1 MSSSLSSSS
10 LFQSYDLLISIV
22 LGVLLFIVIFYY
34 NNNNNNKPTIV
45 KQDEQD
51 TSSSSS
57 SSSAA
62 AATSSSSKEE
72 EDTNNETNEEKEL
85 RLKNKELLDKYLSED
100 NEEKL
105 IKKTAFLQK
114 KFGIGEDDIKR
125 AIKDTRKDLLNKNH
139 NLEDSLSIWKMVD
152 WFIYLALFCGF
163 CYFFNVS
170 TNGDFGRVVAGLF
183 PREIETLGLKKVLEQ
198 VKK

>member
-1 MSSSLSSSS
+1 MTMTI

-22 LGVLLFIVIFYY
+22 LGAVLFVVIFYY
-34 NNNNNNKPTIV
+34 NNNNNKPIID

-51 TSSSSS
+51 TPS

-62 AATSSSSKEE
+62 ASSSSKEE
-72 EDTNNETNEEKEL
+72 EEDTKNETNEEKEL
-85 RLKNKELLDKYLSED
+85 RLKNKELLDNYLSED

-170 TNGDFGRVVAGLF
+170 TNGDFGRVIAGLF

>member
-1 MSSSLSSSS
+1 MTI

-22 LGVLLFIVIFYY
+22 LGVILFVVIFYY
-34 NNNNNNKPTIV
+34 NNNSNSKPTIV
-45 KQDEQD
+45 KQED
-51 TSSSSS
+51 T
-57 SSSAA
+57 SAA
-62 AATSSSSKEE
+62 ASSSKEE

-85 RLKNKELLDKYLSED
+85 RLKNKELLDNYLSED

-114 KFGIGEDDIKR
+114 KFGIGEDDIKK

-170 TNGDFGRVVAGLF
+170 TNGDFGRVIAGLF

>member
-1 MSSSLSSSS
+1 MTMTI

-22 LGVLLFIVIFYY
+22 LGAVLFVVIFYY
-34 NNNNNNKPTIV
+34 NNNNNKPIID

-51 TSSSSS
+51 TPS

-62 AATSSSSKEE
+62 AASSSSKEE
-72 EDTNNETNEEKEL
+72 EEDTKNETNEEKEL

-170 TNGDFGRVVAGLF
+170 TNGDFGRVIAGLF

>member
-1 MSSSLSSSS
+1 MTI
-10 LFQSYDLLISIV
+10 LFQSYDLLISTV
-22 LGVLLFIVIFYY
+22 LGVVLFVVIFYY
-34 NNNNNNKPTIV
+34 NNNNNKPTIV

-57 SSSAA
+57 S
-62 AATSSSSKEE
+62 K
-72 EDTNNETNEEKEL
+72 EDTNNETNENETNEEKEL

-152 WFIYLALFCGF
+152 WFIYLALICGF

-170 TNGDFGRVVAGLF
+170 TNGDFGRVIAGLF
-183 PREIETLGLKKVLEQ
+183 PREFETLGLKTVLEQ